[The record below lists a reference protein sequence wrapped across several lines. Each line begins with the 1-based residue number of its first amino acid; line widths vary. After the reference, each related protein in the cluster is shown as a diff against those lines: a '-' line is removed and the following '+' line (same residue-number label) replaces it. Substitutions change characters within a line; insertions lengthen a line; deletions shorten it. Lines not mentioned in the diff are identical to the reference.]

1 MYAVLI
7 KIFAN
12 VLSLVQRYQEY
23 NNDMASVSYF
33 ENFYKDLIKSQENE
47 IDGNKID
54 QIEEIKLD
62 DVEVSIE
69 KKTIKN

>member
-47 IDGNKID
+47 IDGKLKL
-54 QIEEIKLD
+54 IKL
-62 DVEVSIE
+62 
-69 KKTIKN
+69 KK

>member
-47 IDGNKID
+47 IDGNKL
-54 QIEEIKLD
+54 IKL
-62 DVEVSIE
+62 
-69 KKTIKN
+69 KK